1 MTSTSLSLKEI
12 YKLAY
17 DSMISN
23 GCNEENATALA
34 KIVQTAERDGSHSH
48 GLFRIPGYVKA
59 LRSGKVNGKAQPS
72 IEKITPSVLRVK
84 GKNCFAPIAQ
94 ELGLKELVNITR
106 QVGVGVLSLTE
117 IHHFAALWPE
127 VEYLAEN
134 DLVGIACTA
143 YMPSVAPA
151 GGKKAFFG
159 TNPIAFAYP
168 VPGKTPIVYDMAT
181 AAMAQG
187 EVQIAARDGKEVPL
201 GTGLSRNGEL
211 TEDPKKILEG
221 VLLPFGGYKGSAIA
235 LMVELLA
242 AGVTGESFSYEA
254 KEKDNG
260 DGGPPQGG
268 QIVISLSPKLI
279 AGDSW
284 VEHIADFYAK
294 LSSIDGVR
302 IPGERRHQ
310 NRLDPSPRKINSQL
324 VDTIR
329 GLIK

>member
-72 IEKITPSVLRVK
+72 IEKITPCVLRVK

-187 EVQIAARDGKEVPL
+187 EVQIAARDSKKVPL

-211 TEDPKKILEG
+211 TEDPKKILDG

-284 VEHIADFYAK
+284 VEHIANFYAK

-310 NRLDPSPRKINSQL
+310 NRLDPSPRKINSEL

>member
-1 MTSTSLSLKEI
+1 MTSTNLSLKEI

-59 LRSGKVNGKAQPS
+59 LRSGKVNGKARPS

-187 EVQIAARDGKEVPL
+187 EVQIAARDGKKVPL

-310 NRLDPSPRKINSQL
+310 NRLDPSPRKINSEL